1 MAELMVGKEWL
12 VYGKIVAKDGSSA
25 IKPVTSRA
33 FGRYGRIVAHA
44 LAADLRQAAAAVEM
58 PSAGTRYERS
68 VPALEQTEGYARL
81 IRTYA
86 GGQPF
91 QAGLVWGYNTKL
103 NALEYHRASELIL
116 AVTDLVLLLGD
127 RRDLVDLTY
136 DSALIEAFFVP
147 AGESV
152 ELYATSMHYA
162 PCQTSDAGYKA
173 IIMLPRETN
182 APPEDR
188 QAAQP
193 DSADMEHRLYFA
205 RDKWLI
211 AHPDTNEARRG
222 GAYAGIIGRNPDLQ
236 DFLTD
241 D

>member
-1 MAELMVGKEWL
+1 MVDSMVEKKWI
-12 VYGKIVAKDGSSA
+12 VYGKEVAKDGSGA
-25 IKPVTSRA
+25 IKPVMSKA
-33 FGRYGRIVAHA
+33 FGRYGRIVTHA
-44 LAADLRQAAAAVEM
+44 LGEDLRQAAEAVSM
-58 PSAGTRYERS
+58 PQAGTQYERS
-68 VPALEQTEGYARL
+68 IPALEQTEGYDRL

-91 QAGLVWGYNTKL
+91 QAGLVWGYNTRL

-127 RRDLVDLTY
+127 RRDLADLTY

-152 ELYATSMHYA
+152 ELYATTMHYA

-188 QAAQP
+188 QSVQP
-193 DSADMEHRLYFA
+193 DAVDTEHRLYFA

-236 DFLTD
+236 DFLTAD
-241 D
+241 

>member
-1 MAELMVGKEWL
+1 MADTVVGKKWM
-12 VYGKIVAKDGSSA
+12 VYGKEVAVDGSSA
-25 IKPVTSRA
+25 IKPVTNRA
-33 FGRYGRIVAHA
+33 FGQYGRIVAHA
-44 LAADLRQAAAAVEM
+44 LGEDLRQAAEAVAM
-58 PSAGTRYERS
+58 PPAGTRYERS
-68 VPALEQTEGYARL
+68 IPALEQTDGYGRL
-81 IRTYA
+81 IRTYT

-91 QAGLVWGYNTKL
+91 QAGLVWGYNTRL

-127 RRDLVDLTY
+127 RRDLIDLTY

-147 AGESV
+147 AGVSV
-152 ELYATSMHYA
+152 ELYATTLHYA

-182 APPEDR
+182 APRADG
-188 QAAQP
+188 QSVQQ
-193 DSADMEHRLYFA
+193 DSVDEEHRLYFA

-211 AHPDTNEARRG
+211 AHPDTNEARKG

-236 DFLTD
+236 DFLTGD
-241 D
+241 

>member
-1 MAELMVGKEWL
+1 MADSRVVKKWL
-12 VYGKIVAKDGSSA
+12 VYGKEVANDGSSA
-25 IKPVTSRA
+25 IKTITSRA
-33 FGRYGRIVAHA
+33 FGRYGRIVTHA
-44 LAADLRQAAAAVEM
+44 MADDLRQAAEAVPM
-58 PSAGTRYERS
+58 PPAGTQYERS
-68 VPALEQTEGYARL
+68 ILALEQTEGYGRL

-152 ELYATSMHYA
+152 ELYATTLHYA

-182 APPEDR
+182 APPESNK
-188 QAAQP
+188 AGLP
-193 DSADMEHRLYFA
+193 DVADEEHQLYFA

-222 GAYAGIIGRNPDLQ
+222 GAYAGIVGRNLDLQ